1 MDTEDG
7 IMVGTGSKNKR
18 GLCRQDSDGEESE
31 SALRALPFG
40 GGLVGGLGMGK
51 KGGWEGSVSVTR

>member
-1 MDTEDG
+1 MQAGQCAVCSVQCT
-7 IMVGTGSKNKR
+7 V
-18 GLCRQDSDGEESE
+18 CRQDSDGEESE

>member
-1 MDTEDG
+1 MDTEEG

-31 SALRALPFG
+31 SALRALPLG
-40 GGLVGGLGMGK
+40 GRLAGGT
-51 KGGWEGSVSVTR
+51 GG